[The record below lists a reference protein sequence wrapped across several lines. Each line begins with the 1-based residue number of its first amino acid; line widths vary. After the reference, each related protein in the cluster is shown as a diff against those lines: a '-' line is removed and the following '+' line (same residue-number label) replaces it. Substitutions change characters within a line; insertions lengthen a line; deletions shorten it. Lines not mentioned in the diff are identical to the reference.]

1 VSVTDGRSRQ
11 AQAHRLL
18 RAAMTT
24 AVTDG
29 VIDTQPCRI
38 PGAGTP
44 RRTLG
49 RTPQVADRLLSPG
62 QVAAIATAMPPRYR
76 ALVLAAAWSGL
87 RQGELLAL
95 TRADLD
101 LAVEPAVVRVRRGVR
116 RSDAGTVEAGLPKTA
131 ASVRTVSLPRPL
143 ADALAAHLEAFVPD
157 HPGAPVFATSR
168 GTLPARSNLNTTFRR
183 ALDAAGAPQ
192 VRFHDL
198 RHVAQVFA
206 AEAGATPKEGTRT
219 RPSAR
224 AGAESASS
232 ENLAASTPSKAALAS
247 STRAVFSVHT
257 SGKKRPVA
265 SAKPA
270 TVPDGSTAGTS
281 DTTLTTP
288 DVPMEMT
295 TSPGFAPSPSAAA
308 ALSPVPGQSVTPCE
322 VTPATSAG
330 PQDSRQRGVVS

>member
-95 TRADLD
+95 TPADLD

-206 AEAGATPKEGTRT
+206 AEAGATLPELMARLGHAT
-219 RPSAR
+219 PAAALIYLHAR
-224 AGAESASS
+224 AGRDHQLTDALSTAMASS
-232 ENLAASTPSKAALAS
+232 
-247 STRAVFSVHT
+247 V
-257 SGKKRPVA
+257 SG
-265 SAKPA
+265 
-270 TVPDGSTAGTS
+270 
-281 DTTLTTP
+281 
-288 DVPMEMT
+288 
-295 TSPGFAPSPSAAA
+295 
-308 ALSPVPGQSVTPCE
+308 
-322 VTPATSAG
+322 
-330 PQDSRQRGVVS
+330 GVNP